1 MKNHTKISAVL
12 VLLLAL
18 TALCVSA
25 DTSYSSLDDPLVSL
39 SYVNDVL
46 GPEIAASVLRTIE
59 GRYLSADELPT
70 VNTGYSYLTLTQ
82 GQTLIAK
89 GICEVIVLDGSASAV
104 VTSAA
109 NISAGAGLS
118 DVTAGLV
125 IRDGESVPAN
135 HYIVIPKNDGRGLTV
150 SSASSN
156 ILIRGEYN
164 IAG

>member
-1 MKNHTKISAVL
+1 MKNHTKISAAL

-25 DTSYSSLDDPLVSL
+25 DTTYSSIDDPLVSL

-46 GPEIAASVLRTIE
+46 GPQIAAKVLEMTE
-59 GRYLSADELPT
+59 GRYLSADALPQAD
-70 VNTGYSYLTLTQ
+70 TGYQYLTLKA
-82 GQTLIAK
+82 GQTLMA
-89 GICEVIVLDGSASAV
+89 GSVCEMIILDGAGKAV

-109 NISAGAGLS
+109 NINAGQGLS
-118 DVTAGLV
+118 DLTSGTVITDGQTVT
-125 IRDGESVPAN
+125 PN
-135 HYIVIPKNDGRGLTV
+135 HYIVIPKNDGRGV
-150 SSASSN
+150 AFSSSSN